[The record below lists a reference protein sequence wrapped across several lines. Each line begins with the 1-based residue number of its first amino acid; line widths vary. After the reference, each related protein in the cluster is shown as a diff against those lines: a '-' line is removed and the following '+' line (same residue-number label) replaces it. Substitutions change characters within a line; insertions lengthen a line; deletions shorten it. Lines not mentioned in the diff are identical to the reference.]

1 MASSISDGLALPGEL
16 AAGTGA
22 PRWASLSGL
31 AVVLTAVSLLAA
43 LHPSLPTLAAPPAPI
58 AISAPGSSLLGT
70 LLPRQT
76 ARQPAVGRPAPA
88 PLQLVVEAPT
98 QTVRII
104 NADLWVPAPAVTTQ
118 VAGPGPA
125 PAPAPVSVAVAHG
138 SVPRPTAP
146 DQPPVAVAVAAPER
160 PTTAAPV
167 GIATSPAGSPAG
179 SPVTSPVTSPGTSLA
194 TSPTGSSAGE
204 APGGA
209 NGPGPAP
216 TDTDTDKGA
225 SSGTGSDNVA
235 HRTERQVNGEQ
246 LRD

>member
-1 MASSISDGLALPGEL
+1 MASSISDGLVLPGEL

-70 LLPRQT
+70 LLPRPT
-76 ARQPAVGRPAPA
+76 ARQPALGRPAPV
-88 PLQLVVEAPT
+88 PLHLVVEAPA

-104 NADLWVPAPAVTTQ
+104 NADLWVPTSAVTTQ
-118 VAGPGPA
+118 VAGPRPA
-125 PAPAPVSVAVAHG
+125 PAPAPVSVGVVQGH
-138 SVPRPTAP
+138 VPRATVP
-146 DQPPVAVAVAAPER
+146 DQPPVSVAAPER

-167 GIATSPAGSPAG
+167 GIATTPAGSPAG
-179 SPVTSPVTSPGTSLA
+179 SPVTSPVTAPVALPA
-194 TSPTGSSAGE
+194 TLPTGS
-204 APGGA
+204 PGGA

-225 SSGTGSDNVA
+225 SSATGSDNVA